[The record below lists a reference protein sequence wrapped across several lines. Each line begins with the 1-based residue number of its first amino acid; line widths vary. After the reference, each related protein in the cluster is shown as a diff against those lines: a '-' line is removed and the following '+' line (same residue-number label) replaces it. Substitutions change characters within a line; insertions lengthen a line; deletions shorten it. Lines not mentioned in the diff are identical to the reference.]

1 MKQATK
7 MALFT
12 GLELLFVDRPSL
24 ISQGWRQLHSDN
36 INIHEHFGRR
46 LQDAFDVLNIF
57 KNSCGDVLVLR
68 KLISFISDM
77 ISQTEMLLNC
87 TEKALSTDREFG
99 MQLHKASSVCR
110 DEIIDN
116 HSGHLGRPRCNVEKE
131 ELQTVFDMYHSWTK
145 VASTLGVSER
155 TLRLRRKKFVM
166 TISNLSGSRKTSTKI
181 SSNDLLHNFRYF
193 TRCSRD
199 LCYWCIEAMK
209 YSCSETP
216 NSSWRGRSC

>member
-36 INIHEHFGRR
+36 INIQQHFGRR

-68 KLISFISDM
+68 ELISFISDM
-77 ISQTEMLLNC
+77 ISQTEMLLNR

-99 MQLHKASSVCR
+99 MQLHKAISVCR

-216 NSSWRGRSC
+216 NSS